1 MRESCSCGAAIHV
14 IGYRKALLW
23 RATHLHNDDVA
34 VIEQTTE
41 TRIPVGFTRAKEED

>member
-14 IGYRKALLW
+14 IGYRKALVW
-23 RATHLHNDDVA
+23 RATHLHNADET

-41 TRIPVGFTRAKEED
+41 TSLPVGFTIEQEED